1 TPLWGAPDQ
10 AARLAE
16 LTAGTDD
23 RAKEL
28 PLRRD
33 VRSLGTLLGR
43 VLVAQ
48 AGEPLFK
55 TVEHLRRLLIQSR
68 ARSAGSQLDTSEMH
82 EAREVIEKLSIQ
94 EAYWVTKA
102 FAIYFELANLAET
115 NHRKRRRRAAKL
127 YPGQPPLPG
136 SFRGTLAR
144 LRDSGMD
151 ASEALAALHQI

>member
-1 TPLWGAPDQ
+1 M
-10 AARLAE
+10 
-16 LTAGTDD
+16 TAGTED

-55 TVEHLRRLLIQSR
+55 TVEQLRRLLIQSR
-68 ARSAGSQLDTSEMH
+68 ARSAGSQSDTPEMQ
-82 EAREVIEKLSIQ
+82 EARAIVQKLSIQ

-127 YPGQPPLPG
+127 YPNQPPLPG
-136 SFRGTLAR
+136 SFRGTIAR
-144 LRDSGMD
+144 LRDSGMIAD
-151 ASEALAALHQI
+151 QALAA

>member
-1 TPLWGAPDQ
+1 MPETPLWSAPDQ

-48 AGEPLFK
+48 SGEPLFK
-55 TVEHLRRLLIQSR
+55 AVEQLRRLLIQSR
-68 ARSAGSQLDTSEMH
+68 ARSGGSQLDT
-82 EAREVIEKLSIQ
+82 A
-94 EAYWVTKA
+94 
-102 FAIYFELANLAET
+102 
-115 NHRKRRRRAAKL
+115 
-127 YPGQPPLPG
+127 
-136 SFRGTLAR
+136 
-144 LRDSGMD
+144 
-151 ASEALAALHQI
+151 

>member
-1 TPLWGAPDQ
+1 MRRLQARRRVFSGIIKQAHNLVWMHVMSKTPLWGAGDQ

-16 LTAGTDD
+16 LTAGTED

-55 TVEHLRRLLIQSR
+55 AVEQLRRLLIQSR
-68 ARSAGSQLDTSEMH
+68 ARSSGSQSDTPEMQ
-82 EAREVIEKLSIQ
+82 EARSIVEKLSIQ
-94 EAYWVTKA
+94 EAYW
-102 FAIYFELANLAET
+102 
-115 NHRKRRRRAAKL
+115 
-127 YPGQPPLPG
+127 
-136 SFRGTLAR
+136 
-144 LRDSGMD
+144 
-151 ASEALAALHQI
+151 